1 MTERFPLKVYHYWN
15 GNFEDGFRQSIG
27 LFKDLFGDNLE

>member
-1 MTERFPLKVYHYWN
+1 VYHPGN

-27 LFKDLFGDNLE
+27 LFNDLFGDNLE